1 VKGAKGLAAAF
12 AAFGLFWGSWAA
24 CLPAIQRSTDASEAE
39 LGVVLLTV
47 AVAALPAMLAAG
59 SPGRCPPRASGA
71 DRPRRLRRCDDAPG
85 LAGSVPALFGCL
97 ALVGFASGLLDV
109 AINADAARIEATRNV
124 CVMDG
129 LHASFSA
136 GVLVGGVSSGLLR
149 KAGAHPSWILAG
161 VGTLIV
167 LCAAFNRAPAGRPA
181 GAERRA
187 RLAGTS

>member
-1 VKGAKGLAAAF
+1 
-12 AAFGLFWGSWAA
+12 LFWGSWAA

-47 AVAALPAMLAAG
+47 AVVALPAILAAG
-59 SPGRCPPRASGA
+59 RLADVLRARLVPIGLVAFGGA
-71 DRPRRLRRCDDAPG
+71 TMLPG